1 MTDMKTLLSPRA
13 AAVLLAAAATFL
25 VAAGP
30 ARASAGPDLRME
42 RAPAHRLDEA
52 SLQRG
57 ARNFVNYCLNCHSAK
72 FMRYERLTD
81 IGLTAD

>member
-30 ARASAGPDLRME
+30 ARVGAG
-42 RAPAHRLDEA
+42 APARSPGAATARMSRISSYARPAMAASRLRRMA
-52 SLQRG
+52 ARTG
-57 ARNFVNYCLNCHSAK
+57 AVIWAR
-72 FMRYERLTD
+72 
-81 IGLTAD
+81 